1 MLRRPVLA
9 LSLLATAIAMSGC
22 WGRVA
27 GPTGGHQVL
36 VIKPAITDRIIRDAT
51 DRCGTGQGRGGCA
64 LGTIRAL
71 CLEVPLSKTN
81 PISEGYCWSITWT
94 DHYDDIEEAIRQVI
108 GPGYECLAAGM
119 GIPGSWGD
127 WFALPLGAY
136 GCKN

>member
-1 MLRRPVLA
+1 MLRRAVLA
-9 LSLLATAIAMSGC
+9 LALLAAAAGMSGC

-36 VIKPAITDRIIRDAT
+36 VIKPAITDRIISDAT
-51 DRCGTGQGRGGCA
+51 GRCGTGQGRGGCA

-71 CLEVPLSKTN
+71 CLEVPLSETN
-81 PISEGYCWSITWT
+81 PISEPYCWSITWT
-94 DHYDDIEEAIRQVI
+94 DHYDDVEGAIRQVI
-108 GPGYECLAAGM
+108 GPDHDCLAAEM